1 MSQESVNLNYGRHC
15 VVESSDMHFR
25 ATILEPEL
33 HDFKLRVAAP
43 AEPALPAED
52 ASDAPLRF
60 EPPPCRRTDAPLLW
74 RQTREEPLSCAPL
87 LSRPTTAEPLPRR
100 PTTAEPLSRTPS
112 PAAQARRGVTKMRAE
127 ASPGPGYV
135 CDSVQKSR
143 ISRQRLLLEF
153 RGLLRDDRRPPHR
166 AGPWELAG
174 WAALG
179 LGALLP
185 AAVAMVLERAD
196 GGTTPTRLS
205 RSAAISAAGATTTFP
220 AEPAKAP
227 SLPVA
232 ATSLALTPATSPV
245 IPPFSEPTADANRP
259 VAPANAPALAPAVVA
274 DRSDIEPSS
283 ALALLPEGMPPR
295 VLIRYLGSSAEVRRR
310 AEGLAKALIG
320 QGVDVADVRES
331 RAPIRTELSFSY
343 APDQA
348 IAQQVGRLTGIPP
361 TRAALTKDGLMAR
374 PGTVQLSISGR

>member
-52 ASDAPLRF
+52 APDAPLRF
-60 EPPPCRRTDAPLLW
+60 EPPPCPRTDAPLLW
-74 RQTREEPLSCAPL
+74 RQTRGEPLSCAPL
-87 LSRPTTAEPLPRR
+87 LSR

-245 IPPFSEPTADANRP
+245 IASFSEPTADANRP
-259 VAPANAPALAPAVVA
+259 VAPANAPALPPAVVA
-274 DRSDIEPSS
+274 DRSDTEPSS
-283 ALALLPEGMPPR
+283 ASALLPAGMPPR
-295 VLIRYLGSSAEVRRR
+295 VLIRYSGSSAEVRGR

-320 QGVDVADVRES
+320 QGVDVVDFRES
-331 RAPIRTELSFSY
+331 AAPIRTELSFSY

-348 IAQQVGRLTGIPP
+348 FAQQVGRLTGIPP

>member
-1 MSQESVNLNYGRHC
+1 MCAAAKPSDGGAHIGSSVG
-15 VVESSDMHFR
+15 
-25 ATILEPEL
+25 
-33 HDFKLRVAAP
+33 
-43 AEPALPAED
+43 
-52 ASDAPLRF
+52 
-60 EPPPCRRTDAPLLW
+60 
-74 RQTREEPLSCAPL
+74 
-87 LSRPTTAEPLPRR
+87 
-100 PTTAEPLSRTPS
+100 
-112 PAAQARRGVTKMRAE
+112 RRG
-127 ASPGPGYV
+127 SGSQGI
-135 CDSVQKSR
+135 Q
-143 ISRQRLLLEF
+143 
-153 RGLLRDDRRPPHR
+153 PHR
-166 AGPWELAG
+166 AGPWRLAG

-185 AAVAMVLERAD
+185 AAVAMVLEQAD

-220 AEPAKAP
+220 AEPAKVP

-245 IPPFSEPTADANRP
+245 IPPFSEPTAYANRP
-259 VAPANAPALAPAVVA
+259 VAPANAPALPPAVVA
-274 DRSDIEPSS
+274 DRSDTEPSS

-295 VLIRYLGSSAEVRRR
+295 VLIRYWGSSAEARRR

-331 RAPIRTELSFSY
+331 AAPIRTELSFSY

>member
-1 MSQESVNLNYGRHC
+1 
-15 VVESSDMHFR
+15 
-25 ATILEPEL
+25 
-33 HDFKLRVAAP
+33 
-43 AEPALPAED
+43 
-52 ASDAPLRF
+52 
-60 EPPPCRRTDAPLLW
+60 
-74 RQTREEPLSCAPL
+74 
-87 LSRPTTAEPLPRR
+87 
-100 PTTAEPLSRTPS
+100 
-112 PAAQARRGVTKMRAE
+112 MRAE
-127 ASPGPGYV
+127 ACPDPVYV
-135 CDSVQKSR
+135 SDSVQKSR

-166 AGPWELAG
+166 AGLWELAG
-174 WAALG
+174 WALLG

-205 RSAAISAAGATTTFP
+205 RSAATTTFP

-245 IPPFSEPTADANRP
+245 VATFSEPTADANRP
-259 VAPANAPALAPAVVA
+259 VAPANAPALPPAVVA
-274 DRSDIEPSS
+274 DRSDTEPSS
-283 ALALLPEGMPPR
+283 ALALLPEEMPPR
-295 VLIRYLGSSAEVRRR
+295 VLIRYLGSSAEARRR

-331 RAPIRTELSFSY
+331 AAPIRTELSFSY

>member
-1 MSQESVNLNYGRHC
+1 
-15 VVESSDMHFR
+15 
-25 ATILEPEL
+25 
-33 HDFKLRVAAP
+33 
-43 AEPALPAED
+43 
-52 ASDAPLRF
+52 
-60 EPPPCRRTDAPLLW
+60 
-74 RQTREEPLSCAPL
+74 
-87 LSRPTTAEPLPRR
+87 
-100 PTTAEPLSRTPS
+100 
-112 PAAQARRGVTKMRAE
+112 MRAE

-245 IPPFSEPTADANRP
+245 IATFSEPTADADRP
-259 VAPANAPALAPAVVA
+259 VAPANAPALPPAVVA
-274 DRSDIEPSS
+274 DRSDTEPSS
-283 ALALLPEGMPPR
+283 ALALLPEEMPPR
-295 VLIRYLGSSAEVRRR
+295 VLIRYLGSSAEARRR

-320 QGVDVADVRES
+320 QGVDVADVRQS
-331 RAPIRTELSFSY
+331 AAPIRTELSFSY

>member
-1 MSQESVNLNYGRHC
+1 
-15 VVESSDMHFR
+15 
-25 ATILEPEL
+25 
-33 HDFKLRVAAP
+33 
-43 AEPALPAED
+43 
-52 ASDAPLRF
+52 
-60 EPPPCRRTDAPLLW
+60 
-74 RQTREEPLSCAPL
+74 
-87 LSRPTTAEPLPRR
+87 
-100 PTTAEPLSRTPS
+100 
-112 PAAQARRGVTKMRAE
+112 MRAE

-185 AAVAMVLERAD
+185 AAVAMVLERGD

-220 AEPAKAP
+220 AERAKAP
-227 SLPVA
+227 SLPVT

-245 IPPFSEPTADANRP
+245 IAPFSEPTADADRP
-259 VAPANAPALAPAVVA
+259 VAPANAPALPPAVVA
-274 DRSDIEPSS
+274 DRSDTEPSS
-283 ALALLPEGMPPR
+283 ALALLPEEMQRR
-295 VLIRYLGSSAEVRRR
+295 VLIRYLGSSAEARRR

-320 QGVDVADVRES
+320 QGVDVADVRQS
-331 RAPIRTELSFSY
+331 AAPIRTELSFSY